1 MSLAS
6 WERGAGVDPAELF
19 GTVSADITLSAQ
31 RGCTRANHPDVV
43 ESDRGRARSEQHR
56 RENFFQI
63 LAVEFYFV
71 LDPETIRAV
80 RHPSPDAKGIQLRTA
95 SSPEYYLFTTSNRG
109 PCVWAGIE
117 KK

>member
-6 WERGAGVDPAELF
+6 WERGAGVDPAVLF
-19 GTVSADITLSAQ
+19 GTVSADIPMSAQ
-31 RGCTRANHPDVV
+31 RGCTHANHPDVV

-80 RHPSPDAKGIQLRTA
+80 RLLLTSTPPNTHVDSHGERISLTRRSTTDQNAA
-95 SSPEYYLFTTSNRG
+95 SLG
-109 PCVWAGIE
+109 
-117 KK
+117 